1 MPFLSV
7 MNSPRQKTCR
17 TSCTNT
23 RLSQCRALRIKGQL
37 TRTNRFPDVEKTL
50 TKLKAADNLDLY
62 MFSNGSHITLQ
73 NARST
78 HDILST
84 IFPKD
89 KIVTIDDVKSYKPS
103 RASYM
108 HMLKTAGKLD
118 RPYEVIL
125 ISSNPFDICGA
136 RSMGMR
142 AAWINRSPTEAWF
155 DQLGDG
161 PTWTCKAFSELA
173 NFVPD

>member
-1 MPFLSV
+1 MPFSNV
-7 MNSPRQKTCR
+7 VSSPHQKSCR
-17 TSCTNT
+17 ISCKNT
-23 RLSQCRALRIKGQL
+23 RLSRCRAPGILGQL
-37 TRTNRFPDVEKTL
+37 TLTHRFPDVEKTL
-50 TKLKAADNLDLY
+50 TKLKAADQLDLY

-89 KIVTIDDVKSYKPS
+89 KIVTVDDVKSYKPS
-103 RASYM
+103 RASYT

-118 RPYEVIL
+118 CPREVIL

-136 RSMGMR
+136 RNMGMR
-142 AAWINRSPTEAWF
+142 AVWINRSPTEAWF